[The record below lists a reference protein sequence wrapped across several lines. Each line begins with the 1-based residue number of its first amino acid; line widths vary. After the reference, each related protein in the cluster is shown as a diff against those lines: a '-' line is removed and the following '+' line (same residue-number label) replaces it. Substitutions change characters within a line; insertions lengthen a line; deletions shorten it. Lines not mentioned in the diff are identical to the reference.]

1 MLVDVSD
8 LVRLRL
14 KCVEMRV
21 GSEMMELQDLETDLN
36 LVKDFTG
43 SRPKMSLTTSYG
55 TRSRIG

>member
-14 KCVEMRV
+14 KCVEMKV

-43 SRPKMSLTTSYG
+43 SRTKMSLTTSYG

>member
-14 KCVEMRV
+14 KCVEMKV

-43 SRPKMSLTTSYG
+43 S
-55 TRSRIG
+55 